1 MYYVGNKEGFFMS
14 GENIKLLSEIE
25 RYELININDGEKYD
39 YLQNNDLVVDDDGK
53 IRYLIIN
60 TGSKMGL
67 FSRSRDFLEI
77 PWECVKKIG
86 SRTIILDA
94 EDNDVKRAK
103 L

>member
-1 MYYVGNKEGFFMS
+1 MS

-60 TGSKMGL
+60 TTGNKMGL
-67 FSRSRDFLEI
+67 FSRSREFLEI

>member
-1 MYYVGNKEGFFMS
+1 MS
-14 GENIKLLSEIE
+14 GENIRLLSEIE

-39 YLQNNDLVVDDDGK
+39 YLQNNDLVVDDEGNIK
-53 IRYLIIN
+53 YLIIN
-60 TGSKMGL
+60 TSGSKVGL
-67 FSRSRDFLEI
+67 FSRAREFLEI

-94 EDNDVKRAK
+94 EDDDVKRAR